1 MRFWH
6 SHKVA
11 VITGATGGIGSAVAE
26 MLSGTGYR
34 MALSGSLGCH
44 SPELSYVVAY
54 NHKALKAAKSDTT
67 FRRKF
72 FTQMDNALLNGFR
85 TQNRPGLSVCQCG
98 RAAGI
103 MLVAILNSLIICQNT
118 CCQRQT

>member
-1 MRFWH
+1 MQALRVLEADLVLVTYPH
-6 SHKVA
+6 GCGHAQNKVA

-44 SPELSYVVAY
+44 SPELSYVIAY
-54 NHKALKAAKSDTT
+54 NHKALRAAKSDTS

-72 FTQMDNALLNGFR
+72 FTQMDNALLNG
-85 TQNRPGLSVCQCG
+85 PLKGSVKN
-98 RAAGI
+98 
-103 MLVAILNSLIICQNT
+103 VADI
-118 CCQRQT
+118 